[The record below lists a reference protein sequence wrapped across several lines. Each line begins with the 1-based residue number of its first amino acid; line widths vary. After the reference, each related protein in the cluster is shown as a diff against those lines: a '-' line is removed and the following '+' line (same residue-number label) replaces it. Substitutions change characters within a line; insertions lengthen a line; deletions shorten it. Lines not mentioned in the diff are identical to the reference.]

1 MNEWETEYGTKEEVA
16 LRILNR
22 DSNQAWRKWGAWL
35 FAFFNG
41 EELLMLTVAAF
52 QPGRVP
58 LGRRPVDRPPPLN
71 GQ

>member
-52 QPGRVP
+52 QPGRDVKEGTSSP
-58 LGRRPVDRPPPLN
+58 GRAVDRSP
-71 GQ
+71 